1 MPTFQDGFIIV
12 AKRECPTCELLEPVY
27 AELAARDVVLS
38 VFSQDDP
45 SFPDSLNDVIDDTGL
60 ENSYSLDVE
69 TVPTLIRWKGGKE
82 VERAIGWNK
91 TEWRD
96 LTGINGLG
104 GDLPENQPG
113 CGSITVEP
121 GMPETLAV
129 RFGDT
134 NLEARRIEVAAMED
148 DIEVGFERGWSDGL
162 PVVPPTEVRVVRML
176 TGTTRDPAEVLG
188 NIPPNLASCTVEKVA
203 INAVMAGCKPEY
215 LPVVLAAVEA
225 ALEPDFCMHG
235 LLCTTHFA
243 APMVIVNGPI
253 TKAIGMNSG
262 GNALGQGNRANSTI
276 GRALQLVI
284 RNVGGGV
291 PGGIDRATLG
301 NPGKLT
307 YCMAEDESDPIWDP
321 FSVDRGIASGKS
333 AVTLYAAEGML
344 GNMGDM
350 SRTPE
355 SLTRSLAMSLRVIGH
370 PKKIQAH
377 DAMIVLSPEHLRV
390 YREAGWSKARALE
403 EFNKALTFS
412 GADFIEGAHGVA
424 EGISPDR
431 ADEQVSKFKPDG
443 LNIVRAGGIAGMMSA
458 IIGSWAATGERG
470 SKLVTKEIG
479 T

>member
-60 ENSYSLDVE
+60 ENSYSLDIE

-431 ADEQVSKFKPDG
+431 AGEQVSKFKPDG